1 MTGGLRLVAP
11 SAAWKDSYR
20 ACVKEF
26 EARGEEK
33 IPFPLAFP
41 NENFAAFLAHMAGCE
56 RGIGLPAGFVPHSTF
71 WLVRGDEVV
80 GVSNLRHRLNDQLLV
95 EGGHIG
101 YGIRPGARGH
111 GLGREI
117 LRLTLLEAARRGI
130 DRVLITCAKDN
141 EASSAVIARN
151 GGQLESEAWVE
162 SRGGVVQRWWIGAG
176 A

>member
-1 MTGGLRLVAP
+1 LAGEPRLVAP

-20 ACVKEF
+20 AYVREL
-26 EARGEEK
+26 EERGEEK

-41 NENFAAFLAHMAGCE
+41 NGNFAAFLAQMAGCE
-56 RGIGLPAGFVPHSTF
+56 RGIGIPAGFVPHSTF
-71 WLVRGDEVV
+71 WLVRGSEVV

-101 YGIRPGARGH
+101 YGIRPGARGQ

-117 LRLTLLEAARRGI
+117 LRLTLPEAARLGI
-130 DRVLITCAKDN
+130 DRVLLTCAKDN
-141 EASSAVIARN
+141 AASSAVIARN
-151 GGQLESEAWVE
+151 GGLLESEAWVE
-162 SRGGVVQRWWIGAG
+162 SRGRVIQRWWIATK

>member
-1 MTGGLRLVAP
+1 MTGGPRLASP

-20 ACVKEF
+20 AYVKEL

-41 NENFAAFLAHMAGCE
+41 NENFAAFLAHMAGCG
-56 RGIGLPAGFVPHSTF
+56 RGIGLPPGFVPHSTF
-71 WLVRGDEVV
+71 WLLRGDEVV
-80 GVSNLRHRLNDQLLV
+80 GVSNLRHRLNEQLLA

-101 YGIRPGARGH
+101 YGIRPGARGQ

-117 LRLTLLEAARRGI
+117 LRLTLHEAARRRI
-130 DRVLITCAKDN
+130 DRVLLTCAKDN
-141 EASSAVIARN
+141 AASSAVIARN

-162 SRGGVVQRWWIGAG
+162 ARGRVVQRWWIGMKA
-176 A
+176 